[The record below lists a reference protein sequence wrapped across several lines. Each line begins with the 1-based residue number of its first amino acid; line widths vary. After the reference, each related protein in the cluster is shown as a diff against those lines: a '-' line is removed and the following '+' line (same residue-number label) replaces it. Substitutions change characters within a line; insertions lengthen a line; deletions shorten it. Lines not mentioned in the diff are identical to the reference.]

1 MVILIIITTGKSNHG
16 AGCWS
21 VPGCSAPANLA
32 GEKSTPPTHK
42 YKKKRINSIPP
53 TLQLAANQLSAG
65 AIYQYNLQ
73 HLSYLSS
80 LDLSSN
86 LLSDS
91 LSPPSFDLF
100 PPNLRT
106 LDLSLNSISRLASNT
121 FSPLSRLTRLSL
133 EGNAVEK
140 VEDGAFTGLLSL
152 TSLDLSHNSIVTLA
166 TDSLA
171 GLPSLTHLNLAHNHL
186 QVLS

>member
-1 MVILIIITTGKSNHG
+1 MPHLRTLQVRNTNTNTTH
-16 AGCWS
+16 
-21 VPGCSAPANLA
+21 LR
-32 GEKSTPPTHK
+32 TF
-42 YKKKRINSIPP
+42 
-53 TLQLAANQLSAG
+53 QLAANQLSAG

-73 HLSYLSS
+73 HLSYLAS

-86 LLSDS
+86 LLSGS

-121 FSPLSRLTRLSL
+121 FTPLSRLTRLSL

-140 VEDGAFTGLLSL
+140 VEDGAFSGLSSL

-171 GLPSLTHLNLAHNHL
+171 GLLSLTHLNLAHNHL
-186 QVLS
+186 QVGMRVLSKK